1 MKITRQQ
8 LKKIINESIEE
19 DEEKRRNIL
28 GSGFYQNNEAL
39 GEDEATVD
47 DLSIEKIEILI
58 KTMNS
63 SDIKQAAALCDAL
76 GIDFKQT
83 ATFVVKSLIDSK
95 WKIADQIES
104 DVAEHIQKIVK
115 NNLGFYLHNDESNV
129 FYLEDEN
136 KAADFSMEFYYGVT
150 GSIINYIE
158 RYLIDM
164 VVAIGNE

>member
-1 MKITRQQ
+1 MKTTRSQ
-8 LKKIINESIEE
+8 LRNLIRESLGD
-19 DEEKRRNIL
+19 DEVGIDKASLENL
-28 GSGFYQNNEAL
+28 QG
-39 GEDEATVD
+39 
-47 DLSIEKIEILI
+47 LI
-58 KTMNS
+58 RTLD
-63 SDIKQAAALCDAL
+63 SDNIKQAAALCDAL

-83 ATFVVKSLIDSK
+83 ATYVVKSLIDSK

-104 DVAEHIQKIVK
+104 DVVEHIQKIVK
-115 NNLGFYLHNDESNV
+115 NNLGFYLHNDKSNI

-136 KAADFSMEFYYGVT
+136 KASNLSMEFYYGVT